1 MSTTQEFG
9 APEISEDDYY
19 NRIGAPQSADPSEID
34 NHTKKYVAEFKPELS
49 THENADE
56 RWKRFN
62 TARQTLSS
70 PDSKEDY
77 DVFRE
82 RFGAEQASEAY
93 EKWQADGTLGPPDN
107 VPASKLGLEPEADES
122 RSRTRDR
129 EETTSSRTQR
139 RQRTT
144 RQDRRQER
152 RERREAGETD
162 IDTDSSKTYSTRAT
176 DRRED
181 GETEAQDQSDAR
193 SSGTFGRVIDR
204 VRSTVDLAATEVSIM
219 FSLLDLVLIGFLV
232 YSVLVGLALGNVP
245 SEIVRS
251 FGTVVVGLAIA
262 GGLSWEY
269 LDRFEARF
277 AADGVGS
284 VGDYFTSS
292 DNPTRLLALPAVSSV
307 LWSLV
312 LLGGG
317 GALTAL
323 LLTVSLASLYGR
335 LRGIKRLVSLSDWT
349 DYAEPGAGILAS
361 AAFVL
366 LFVQSGQLPGAGGPM
381 AGADTSVLAGLGVL
395 LLALVGLPVAA
406 VGQRLTE

>member
-1 MSTTQEFG
+1 MSATQEFG

-19 NRIGAPQSADPSEID
+19 NRIGAPQSADPSDIG

-93 EKWQADGTLGPPDN
+93 EKWQATGKLASPST
-107 VPASKLGLEPEADES
+107 VPADELGLEPEVDKSKS
-122 RSRTRDR
+122 RRRGS
-129 EETTSSRTQR
+129 EESSRAR
-139 RQRTT
+139 RKQRTT
-144 RQDRRQER
+144 REERQRER

-162 IDTDSSKTYSTRAT
+162 IDTDSSKTYSTRTTSKTQDEDT
-176 DRRED
+176 DTRAE
-181 GETEAQDQSDAR
+181 SDT
-193 SSGTFGRVIDR
+193 SSPGTFSRVIDR
-204 VRSTVDLAATEVSIM
+204 VRSGVDLAATEVSIM
-219 FSLLDLVLIGFLV
+219 LSLLDLVLLGYLL
-232 YSVLVGLALGNVP
+232 YSLLVGLGLATVP
-245 SEIVRS
+245 SETVRS
-251 FGTVVVGLAIA
+251 FGTVVVGLALV

-277 AADGVGS
+277 IAGGVGS

-292 DNPTRLLALPAVSSV
+292 DNPTRLLAVPAVSSA
-307 LWSLV
+307 LWGLI
-312 LLGGG
+312 LIGGG
-317 GALTAL
+317 GALTVL
-323 LLTVSLASLYGR
+323 LLAVSLVSLYGR
-335 LRGIKRLVSLSDWT
+335 LRGIKRLVSLPDWT

-361 AAFVL
+361 VAFIL
-366 LFVQSGQLPGAGGPM
+366 LFVQSGQLPGTGGPM
-381 AGADTSVLAGLGVL
+381 TGADTPILAGIGVL
-395 LLALVGLPVAA
+395 LLVLVGLPVAA